1 VATGTEVLNA
11 GRDGHAVLFYR
22 EEQELAERVG
32 EHLLS
37 AVRDGGLAVVIATP
51 DHRRS
56 FERRLAG
63 AGIDV
68 AAALERGSYVALDAS
83 EAIRGFMVSGWPDPA
98 SFWRV
103 ISPLVRQAAKAGQPV
118 RLFGEMV
125 WLLWDAGLVNA
136 AIEVEALWN
145 ELGHQYSFSLLCAYP
160 APPVGTGLRLDALTE
175 VCRLHTEVVGGPPE
189 PVDRERE
196 RQLSSPPG
204 DAEVLR
210 YRADLAGVRSFA
222 AARARRAGLPPRRVG
237 DLVIAVS
244 ELAANTLAHTSGPGS
259 LALWVTDSEVICQIH
274 DLGEITDPLAGK
286 LRPDPVADG
295 GGRGLWV
302 VHQLCDRVEIGT
314 GSAAPTIRVHMRL
327 SAPDGH
333 YDSTPGLRPAS

>member
-1 VATGTEVLNA
+1 
-11 GRDGHAVLFYR
+11 LFYR
-22 EEQELAERVG
+22 DEQELAERVSQY
-32 EHLLS
+32 LLP
-37 AVRDGGLAVVIATP
+37 AVQDGGLAVVIAMP

-56 FERRLAG
+56 FERRLAA

-68 AAALERGSYVALDAS
+68 AAELERGHYVALDAS
-83 EAIRGFMVSGWPDPA
+83 EAMRGFMVSGWPDPA
-98 SFWRV
+98 SFWQV

-145 ELGHQYSFSLLCAYP
+145 ELGHQYPFSLLCAYP
-160 APPVGTGLRLDALTE
+160 AQPVSAGPHLDALTE
-175 VCRLHTEVVGGPPE
+175 VCRVHTEVIGGPPK
-189 PVDRERE
+189 PADQERE
-196 RQLSSPPG
+196 RLLSSPPG

-210 YRADLAGVRSFA
+210 YRADLAGVRSFT

-259 LALWVTDSEVICQIH
+259 LVLWVTGSEVICQIH

-302 VHQLCDRVEIGT
+302 VHQLCDLVEIGA
-314 GSAAPTIRVHMRL
+314 GPAGPTIRVHMQL

-333 YDSTPGLRPAS
+333 HDSTPGQRPAPE